1 MTLSIKTTDRPLAIK
16 PKTTPPKLYQVILLN
31 DDFTPM
37 EFVVIVLKRFFQI
50 NEIRATA
57 IMLSVHHSGRG
68 ICGVYTQDVASTKVT
83 QVIQFARE
91 NHYPLN
97 CIKEPYHDF

>member
-1 MTLSIKTTDRPLAIK
+1 MTSSVKTIARPLATQ
-16 PKTTPPKLYQVILLN
+16 PKTAPPKLYQVILLN

-37 EFVVIVLKRFFQI
+37 EFVIIVLQRFFQI

-57 IMLSVHHSGRG
+57 IMLSVHHTGRG
-68 ICGVYTQDVASTKVT
+68 ICGVYTQDVASTKVA

-91 NHYPLN
+91 NHHPLN
-97 CIKEPYHDF
+97 CIKEPYHDL